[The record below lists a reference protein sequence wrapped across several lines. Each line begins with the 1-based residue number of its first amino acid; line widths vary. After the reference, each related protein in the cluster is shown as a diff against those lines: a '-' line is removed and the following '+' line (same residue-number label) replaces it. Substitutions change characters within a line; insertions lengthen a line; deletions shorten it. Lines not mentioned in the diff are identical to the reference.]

1 MNRESEADMQRQF
14 MRQMQKMKKTGA
26 GANPVQMMQQKMQAE
41 LAAVQEE
48 LEEATVEGVAGG
60 GAVQVV
66 MTGGQ
71 EISSVKISKEVVDP
85 EDVEMLEDLILVAVK
100 DALEKSRALSA
111 ERMGRITSGLNL
123 PPGLF

>member
-1 MNRESEADMQRQF
+1 MQRQF

-60 GAVQVV
+60 VRFR
-66 MTGGQ
+66 
-71 EISSVKISKEVVDP
+71 SS
-85 EDVEMLEDLILVAVK
+85 
-100 DALEKSRALSA
+100 
-111 ERMGRITSGLNL
+111 
-123 PPGLF
+123 

>member
-1 MNRESEADMQRQF
+1 MQRQF
-14 MRQMQKMKKTGA
+14 MRQMQKMKKTG
-26 GANPVQMMQQKMQAE
+26 GGGNPVQMMQQKMQAE

-71 EISSVKISKEVVDP
+71 EISSVKVSKEVVDP

>member
-1 MNRESEADMQRQF
+1 MQRQF
-14 MRQMQKMKKTGA
+14 MRQMQKAKKTG
-26 GANPVQMMQQKMQAE
+26 GNPVQQMQQKMQAD

-48 LEEATVEGVAGG
+48 LEGATVEGVSGG

-66 MTGGQ
+66 MTGQQ
-71 EISSVKISKEVVDP
+71 EISSIKISKEVVDP
-85 EDVEMLEDLILVAVK
+85 EDVEMLEDLVLVAVK

-111 ERMGRITSGLNL
+111 ERMGRLTAGLNL

>member
-1 MNRESEADMQRQF
+1 MNRKSEADMQRQF
-14 MRQMQKMKKTGA
+14 MRQMQKMKKTG
-26 GANPVQMMQQKMQAE
+26 GGGNPVQMMQQKMQAE

-71 EISSVKISKEVVDP
+71 EISSVKVSKEVVDP